1 MITKFKRN
9 LKQQTWRIRVSQSR
23 MKQEITEKMEEL
35 ALLRLCKAT
44 LPSGEKLR
52 GRESEK
58 KKIIINVQYFYRRFG
73 TINNDELLKLTA
85 CYLFLE

>member
-1 MITKFKRN
+1 MITKLKRN

-58 KKIIINVQYFYRRFG
+58 KNCLRTSK
-73 TINNDELLKLTA
+73 KLEEQWERVTTFRA
-85 CYLFLE
+85 L

>member
-44 LPSGEKLR
+44 LPSGEQLGR
-52 GRESEK
+52 RESEK
-58 KKIIINVQYFYRRFG
+58 KNYLRTSK
-73 TINNDELLKLTA
+73 KLEEQWERVTTFRA
-85 CYLFLE
+85 L